1 MAASFA
7 QQSLQLGWRRM
18 SRLLSA
24 QEEVSRGAVLRHA
37 VPCCAVLYC
46 AILAL
51 QLTSMPTGAVGNMP

>member
-24 QEEVSRGAVLRHA
+24 QEEVSCRAVM
-37 VPCCAVLYC
+37 CCACL
-46 AILAL
+46 AIDFSA
-51 QLTSMPTGAVGNMP
+51 TEAVRKMP